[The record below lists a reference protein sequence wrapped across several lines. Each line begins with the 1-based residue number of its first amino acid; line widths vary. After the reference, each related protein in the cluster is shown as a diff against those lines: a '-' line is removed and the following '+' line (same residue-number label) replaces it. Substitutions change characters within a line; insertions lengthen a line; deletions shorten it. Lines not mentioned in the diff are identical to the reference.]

1 MSFNAKAKEK
11 RNSSVQSI
19 VQRQNL
25 LNPAPTEFSQR
36 AFSDFS

>member
-1 MSFNAKAKEK
+1 MSFNAKAKE
-11 RNSSVQSI
+11 NIILSVQSI

-25 LNPAPTEFSQR
+25 LDPAPTEFSQR